1 MSAHLDALDRIAVA
15 ARIPAEAKPTAGSP
29 YSSPWVF
36 AGDFHNWLAVINFGN
51 IATDATVGAKLE
63 QAQDDSGTGA
73 KDIPGAALTD
83 FTDDGTAASDD
94 RLALIGL
101 RTINMDTANGF
112 GYLRATVTNDT
123 GSSNIGVTLL
133 GVDHRSGTAQD
144 YNSDVK
150 LTEVVQA

>member
-1 MSAHLDALDRIAVA
+1 MSAHIDALDRIAVA
-15 ARIPAEAKPTAGSP
+15 ARIPAESLAGAPSA
-29 YSSPWVF
+29 SSPWVK
-36 AGDFHNWLAVINFGN
+36 AGDFHNWLIVVNFGN
-51 IATDATVGAKLE
+51 IASGATIGCKLE

-83 FTDDGTAASDD
+83 FTDDGTAESDD

-101 RTINMDTANGF
+101 RTISMDTTA
-112 GYLRATVTNDT
+112 GYGWIRAHVTNSSG
-123 GSSNIGVTLL
+123 GSNVGVTLL
-133 GVDHRSGTAQD
+133 GVDHRAGTARD